1 MLVLDNINSV
11 SDVITNSSSEL
22 FVINDKNTTLDHL
35 KNIINPILDGYYEP
49 FVFNLD
55 TFRKWVESS
64 EEDNSTDIDAC
75 FQTIYDWFIDLEY
88 PSGLTYYIRD
98 TLYKLRLEDYIKLE
112 NSLLKELY
120 AELIKKYDTNYSSYK
135 EIEAFLQTYDED
147 KINKIIDYLLNTN
160 FEYDIR
166 KLNGKIILLSEEE
179 NSISCSRKFNRSEF
193 AEDSDVFQ
201 WLEHN
206 FNITYYHLGGDLK
219 YIQYQIL

>member
-88 PSGLTYYIRD
+88 PSGLIYYIRD

-112 NSLLKELY
+112 DSLLKELY
-120 AELIKKYDTNYSSYK
+120 AELIKKYDTNYPSYK

-147 KINKIIDYLLNTN
+147 KINKIIDYLLNTS

-206 FNITYYHLGGDLK
+206 FNITYYHLG
-219 YIQYQIL
+219 

>member
-193 AEDSDVFQ
+193 AEDSNVFQ

-206 FNITYYHLGGDLK
+206 FNITYYHLG
-219 YIQYQIL
+219 

>member
-1 MLVLDNINSV
+1 MLVLNNINSV

-88 PSGLTYYIRD
+88 SSGLTYYIRD

-120 AELIKKYDTNYSSYK
+120 AELIKKYDTNYPSYK

-147 KINKIIDYLLNTN
+147 KINKIIDYLLNIN

-206 FNITYYHLGGDLK
+206 FNITYYHLG
-219 YIQYQIL
+219 

>member
-88 PSGLTYYIRD
+88 PGGLTYYIRD

-206 FNITYYHLGGDLK
+206 FNITYYHLG
-219 YIQYQIL
+219 

>member
-1 MLVLDNINSV
+1 MLVLNNINSV

-88 PSGLTYYIRD
+88 PSGLTCYIRD
-98 TLYKLRLEDYIKLE
+98 TIYKLRLEDYIKLE

-206 FNITYYHLGGDLK
+206 FNITYYHLG
-219 YIQYQIL
+219 

>member
-147 KINKIIDYLLNTN
+147 KINKIINYLLNTN

-206 FNITYYHLGGDLK
+206 FNITYYHLG
-219 YIQYQIL
+219 

>member
-193 AEDSDVFQ
+193 AEDSDVLQ

-206 FNITYYHLGGDLK
+206 FNITYYHLG
-219 YIQYQIL
+219 

>member
-1 MLVLDNINSV
+1 M
-11 SDVITNSSSEL
+11 
-22 FVINDKNTTLDHL
+22 
-35 KNIINPILDGYYEP
+35 
-49 FVFNLD
+49 
-55 TFRKWVESS
+55 VESS
-64 EEDNSTDIDAC
+64 EEDNSMDIDAC

-88 PSGLTYYIRD
+88 LSGLSYYISY
-98 TLYKLRLEDYIKLE
+98 TIYKLRLEDYIKLE
-112 NSLLKELY
+112 NSLLRELY
-120 AELIKKYDTNYSSYK
+120 AKLIKKYDTVYFSCE

-206 FNITYYHLGGDLK
+206 FNITYYHLG
-219 YIQYQIL
+219 

>member
-98 TLYKLRLEDYIKLE
+98 TIYKLRLEDYIKLE

-135 EIEAFLQTYDED
+135 EIEVFLQTYDEN

-206 FNITYYHLGGDLK
+206 FNITYYHLG
-219 YIQYQIL
+219 

>member
-1 MLVLDNINSV
+1 MLVLNNINSV

-193 AEDSDVFQ
+193 AKDSNVFQ

-206 FNITYYHLGGDLK
+206 FNITYYHLG
-219 YIQYQIL
+219 

>member
-166 KLNGKIILLSEEE
+166 K
-179 NSISCSRKFNRSEF
+179 
-193 AEDSDVFQ
+193 
-201 WLEHN
+201 
-206 FNITYYHLGGDLK
+206 
-219 YIQYQIL
+219 

>member
-98 TLYKLRLEDYIKLE
+98 TLYRLRLEDYIKLE

-120 AELIKKYDTNYSSYK
+120 AELIKKYDTNYPSYK

-206 FNITYYHLGGDLK
+206 FNITYYHLG
-219 YIQYQIL
+219 

>member
-88 PSGLTYYIRD
+88 LSGLSCYISY
-98 TLYKLRLEDYIKLE
+98 TIYKLRLEDYIKLE
-112 NSLLKELY
+112 NSLLRE
-120 AELIKKYDTNYSSYK
+120 
-135 EIEAFLQTYDED
+135 
-147 KINKIIDYLLNTN
+147 
-160 FEYDIR
+160 
-166 KLNGKIILLSEEE
+166 
-179 NSISCSRKFNRSEF
+179 
-193 AEDSDVFQ
+193 
-201 WLEHN
+201 
-206 FNITYYHLGGDLK
+206 
-219 YIQYQIL
+219 

>member
-55 TFRKWVESS
+55 TFRKWVESY

-88 PSGLTYYIRD
+88 PSGLSYYIMD
-98 TLYKLRLEDYIKLE
+98 TIYKLQLEDYIKLE
-112 NSLLKELY
+112 NSLLRELY
-120 AELIKKYDTNYSSYK
+120 AELIKKYDTVYFSCK

-147 KINKIIDYLLNTN
+147 KINKIIDYLLNAN

-206 FNITYYHLGGDLK
+206 FNITYYHLG
-219 YIQYQIL
+219 

>member
-88 PSGLTYYIRD
+88 PNGLTYYIRD

-147 KINKIIDYLLNTN
+147 KINKIIDYLLNTD

-206 FNITYYHLGGDLK
+206 FNITYYHLG
-219 YIQYQIL
+219 

>member
-22 FVINDKNTTLDHL
+22 FVINDKNITLDHL

-206 FNITYYHLGGDLK
+206 FNITYYHLG
-219 YIQYQIL
+219 

>member
-64 EEDNSTDIDAC
+64 ENDNPTDMDTC
-75 FQTIYDWFIDLEY
+75 FQTIYDWFVDLEY

-193 AEDSDVFQ
+193 AEDSNVFQ
-201 WLEHN
+201 WLEYN
-206 FNITYYHLGGDLK
+206 FNITYYHLG
-219 YIQYQIL
+219 

>member
-120 AELIKKYDTNYSSYK
+120 AELIKKYDTNYSSYE

-166 KLNGKIILLSEEE
+166 KLNGKIIFLSEEE

-206 FNITYYHLGGDLK
+206 FNITYYHLG
-219 YIQYQIL
+219 

>member
-1 MLVLDNINSV
+1 MLVLNNINSV

-135 EIEAFLQTYDED
+135 EIEAFLQTYDKD

-193 AEDSDVFQ
+193 AENSDVFQ

-206 FNITYYHLGGDLK
+206 FNITYYHLG
-219 YIQYQIL
+219 

>member
-88 PSGLTYYIRD
+88 PGGLTYYIRN
-98 TLYKLRLEDYIKLE
+98 TLYKLQLEDYIKLE

-120 AELIKKYDTNYSSYK
+120 AELIKKYNTNYSSYK
-135 EIEAFLQTYDED
+135 EIEAFLQTYDKD

-193 AEDSDVFQ
+193 AEDSSVFQ

-206 FNITYYHLGGDLK
+206 FNITYYHLG
-219 YIQYQIL
+219 

>member
-120 AELIKKYDTNYSSYK
+120 AELIKKYNTNYPSYK

-206 FNITYYHLGGDLK
+206 FNITYYHLG
-219 YIQYQIL
+219 

>member
-88 PSGLTYYIRD
+88 PSGLTYYIMD

-120 AELIKKYDTNYSSYK
+120 AELIKKYNTNYSSYK

-206 FNITYYHLGGDLK
+206 FNITYYRLG
-219 YIQYQIL
+219 

>member
-35 KNIINPILDGYYEP
+35 KNTINPILDGYYEP

-75 FQTIYDWFIDLEY
+75 FQIIYEWFIDLEY
-88 PSGLTYYIRD
+88 LSGLTYYIRD

-120 AELIKKYDTNYSSYK
+120 AELIKKYNTNYFSYK
-135 EIEAFLQTYDED
+135 EIETFLQTYDED

-206 FNITYYHLGGDLK
+206 FNITYYHLG
-219 YIQYQIL
+219 

>member
-135 EIEAFLQTYDED
+135 EIEAFLQTYDKD

-206 FNITYYHLGGDLK
+206 FNITYYHLG
-219 YIQYQIL
+219 

>member
-88 PSGLTYYIRD
+88 PSGLSYYIMD
-98 TLYKLRLEDYIKLE
+98 TIYKLQLEDYIKLE

-206 FNITYYHLGGDLK
+206 FNITYYHLG
-219 YIQYQIL
+219 

>member
-112 NSLLKELY
+112 NSLLKKLY

-147 KINKIIDYLLNTN
+147 KINKIIDYLLNTD

-206 FNITYYHLGGDLK
+206 FNITYYHLG
-219 YIQYQIL
+219 

>member
-120 AELIKKYDTNYSSYK
+120 AELIKKYDTNYPSYK

-166 KLNGKIILLSEEE
+166 KLNGKIILLSEKE

-206 FNITYYHLGGDLK
+206 FNITYYHLG
-219 YIQYQIL
+219 

>member
-88 PSGLTYYIRD
+88 PSGLTYYIMD

-206 FNITYYHLGGDLK
+206 FNITYYHLG
-219 YIQYQIL
+219 

>member
-88 PSGLTYYIRD
+88 PSGLTCYIRD
-98 TLYKLRLEDYIKLE
+98 TIYKLRLEDYIKLE

-193 AEDSDVFQ
+193 AEDSNVFQ

-206 FNITYYHLGGDLK
+206 FNITYYHLG
-219 YIQYQIL
+219 

>member
-88 PSGLTYYIRD
+88 LNGLTYYIRD

-193 AEDSDVFQ
+193 AKDSDVFQ

-206 FNITYYHLGGDLK
+206 FNITYYHLG
-219 YIQYQIL
+219 

>member
-22 FVINDKNTTLDHL
+22 FVVNDKNTTLDHL

-206 FNITYYHLGGDLK
+206 FNITYYHLG
-219 YIQYQIL
+219 

>member
-1 MLVLDNINSV
+1 MLVLNNINSV

-88 PSGLTYYIRD
+88 LGGLTHYIRD

-206 FNITYYHLGGDLK
+206 FNITYYHLG
-219 YIQYQIL
+219 

>member
-64 EEDNSTDIDAC
+64 EEDNSTDIDVC

-88 PSGLTYYIRD
+88 PSGLIYYIRD

-179 NSISCSRKFNRSEF
+179 NSISCSKKFNRSEF

-206 FNITYYHLGGDLK
+206 FNITYYHLG
-219 YIQYQIL
+219 

>member
-201 WLEHN
+201 WLKHN
-206 FNITYYHLGGDLK
+206 FNITYYHLG
-219 YIQYQIL
+219 

>member
-64 EEDNSTDIDAC
+64 ENDNPTDMDTC
-75 FQTIYDWFIDLEY
+75 FQTIYDWFVDLEY

-201 WLEHN
+201 WLEYN
-206 FNITYYHLGGDLK
+206 FNITYYHLG
-219 YIQYQIL
+219 

>member
-98 TLYKLRLEDYIKLE
+98 TLYKLQLEDYIKLE

-193 AEDSDVFQ
+193 AEDSNVFQ

-206 FNITYYHLGGDLK
+206 FNITYYHLG
-219 YIQYQIL
+219 

>member
-98 TLYKLRLEDYIKLE
+98 TIYKLRLEDYIKLE

-120 AELIKKYDTNYSSYK
+120 AELIKKYDTNYPSYK

-206 FNITYYHLGGDLK
+206 FNITYYHLG
-219 YIQYQIL
+219 

>member
-88 PSGLTYYIRD
+88 PSGLTCYIRD
-98 TLYKLRLEDYIKLE
+98 TIYKLQLEDYIKLE

-179 NSISCSRKFNRSEF
+179 NSISCSRKFNHSEF

-206 FNITYYHLGGDLK
+206 FNITYYHLG
-219 YIQYQIL
+219 

>member
-64 EEDNSTDIDAC
+64 EKDNSTDIDAC

-98 TLYKLRLEDYIKLE
+98 TLYKLRLEDYVKLE

-166 KLNGKIILLSEEE
+166 KLNGKIIFLSEEE

-206 FNITYYHLGGDLK
+206 FNITYYHLG
-219 YIQYQIL
+219 

>member
-98 TLYKLRLEDYIKLE
+98 TIYKLRLEDYIKLE

-120 AELIKKYDTNYSSYK
+120 AELIKKYDTNYPSYK

-201 WLEHN
+201 WLEYN
-206 FNITYYHLGGDLK
+206 FNITYYHLG
-219 YIQYQIL
+219 